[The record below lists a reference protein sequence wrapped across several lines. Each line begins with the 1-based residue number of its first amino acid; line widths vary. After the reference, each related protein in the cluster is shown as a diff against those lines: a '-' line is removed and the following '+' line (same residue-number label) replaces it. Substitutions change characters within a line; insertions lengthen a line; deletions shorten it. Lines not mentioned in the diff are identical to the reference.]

1 MFHELEKPIKFIR
14 DNIKNVDFY
23 FKKLKDL
30 PSTIEKEKLLNLLGH
45 YKTNSTI
52 ISDFLS
58 KNLRPLIKRSTK
70 PVEFDLIKVLDNCFQ
85 VFSTV
90 CKDNNISVRINNFL
104 GGKLFVF

>member
-70 PVEFDLIKVLDNCFQ
+70 PVEFDLIKVLD
-85 VFSTV
+85 
-90 CKDNNISVRINNFL
+90 KDFIIAITNFIDNSIYWL
-104 GGKLFVF
+104 NYK